1 MMYDEAHIYLNG
13 ESWRASGADAR
24 LMRALADQ
32 RALSA
37 QQLAKSSQGARDLL
51 RDWCAAGWVHG
62 KSTCSA

>member
-37 QQLAKSSQGARDLL
+37 QQLAKSSQGALDLL